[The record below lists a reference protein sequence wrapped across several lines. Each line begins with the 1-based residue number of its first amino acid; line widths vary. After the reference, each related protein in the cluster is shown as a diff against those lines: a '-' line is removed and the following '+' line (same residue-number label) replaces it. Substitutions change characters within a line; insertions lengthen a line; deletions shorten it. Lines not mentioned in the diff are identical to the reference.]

1 MIPSGFQKQVEMLI
15 IYNIPDILKFFV
27 PFFFLLHTG
36 ITVTSFNVLLN
47 INHMYGNKFHLLKL
61 LQVNVRPWPV
71 INAADLRPPINGSKN
86 YSSILSDVH
95 VT

>member
-1 MIPSGFQKQVEMLI
+1 
-15 IYNIPDILKFFV
+15 
-27 PFFFLLHTG
+27 
-36 ITVTSFNVLLN
+36 
-47 INHMYGNKFHLLKL
+47 MYGNKFHLLKL